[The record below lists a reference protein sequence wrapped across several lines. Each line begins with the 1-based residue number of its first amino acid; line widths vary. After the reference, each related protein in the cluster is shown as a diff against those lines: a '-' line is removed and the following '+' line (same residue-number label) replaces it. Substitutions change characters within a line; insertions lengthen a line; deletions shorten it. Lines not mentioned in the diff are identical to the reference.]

1 MLTSDDRVAEA
12 IEECATFYA
21 NSNKEHHMYPVFD
34 LIVTP
39 LVTGSKEYIEWVKLQ
54 TEPRDATGSFLS
66 KQANLTVDAYIK
78 EAEKAIAKNHTS
90 KSIKGSVR
98 EPATVDQEYGDF

>member
-1 MLTSDDRVAEA
+1 MIADVQDINHVYQRTYTHDGHLDTDSSVHKLFMLTSDDRVAEA

-39 LVTGSKEYIEWVKLQ
+39 LVTGSKEYIEWVK
-54 TEPRDATGSFLS
+54 
-66 KQANLTVDAYIK
+66 
-78 EAEKAIAKNHTS
+78 
-90 KSIKGSVR
+90 
-98 EPATVDQEYGDF
+98 